1 MMTEGGIA
9 DLDANVFID
18 AVQGPDLVAAPMKA
32 LLEAGRTKRGAF
44 VTSELT
50 LAEVLAPNGGQSLPA
65 DLKRAYLDLI
75 VWSGFVDLK
84 PVTRDV
90 LYETATLR
98 QFARLKLLDAIHL
111 ATAVRSGC
119 RFFVSRDQDFKQF
132 PNGMEKVT
140 SDRPTLDRLME
151 ALR

>member
-1 MMTEGGIA
+1 MMTESGVA
-9 DLDANVFID
+9 YLDTNVFID
-18 AVQGPDLVAAPMKA
+18 AIEGPEAISAPMKA
-32 LLEAGRTKRGAF
+32 LLEAGRAKRGAF

-50 LAEVLAPNGGQSLPA
+50 LAEVLGPSGGQSLPV

-90 LYETATLR
+90 LYETASLR

-111 ATAVRSGC
+111 ATAVRSEC
-119 RFFVSRDQDFKQF
+119 RFFVSRDQDFKQL
-132 PNGMEKVT
+132 PIGMEKVT
-140 SDRPTLDRLME
+140 SDSPALDGLME